1 MKRSKL
7 FSIIG
12 VASAVTLL
20 AGYWYSGRTDDPIT
34 DIPPV
39 LDASGAEVPGSF
51 ASLEQVTLGGVD
63 QWILIRAQD
72 TTKPVLLILHGGP
85 GGAQLPWV
93 DIFQPAA
100 LEENFIVVQWD
111 QRGAGKSF
119 DPDLTADDLQAEDFV
134 ADTFELTDLLRT
146 RFGQDKI
153 FLHGHSWGSA
163 LGFLVIAQDSTPFH
177 AYIPAG
183 ERVNWVQ
190 SHTNSLAWVKE
201 QAIAVNNTDFLKRIE
216 ELGTFEA
223 TNREHLEVVYEGQ
236 DVFRGGDIYT
246 EGLWDQMLDYVFSG
260 QSPYYTM
267 TELNYYIPG
276 LEKSGEAIAEF
287 AYSYNLP
294 DILTSATIPVHFMV
308 GEHDHNTA
316 ADLSFEFYEALDAPA
331 KSFTIIDGAGHSF
344 LYEKPDEWAANLIR
358 VADETLGN

>member
-1 MKRSKL
+1 M
-7 FSIIG
+7 
-12 VASAVTLL
+12 VN
-20 AGYWYSGRTDDPIT
+20 
-34 DIPPV
+34 
-39 LDASGAEVPGSF
+39 
-51 ASLEQVTLGGVD
+51 LGGVD

-85 GGAQLPWV
+85 GGATMPWV
-93 DIFQPAA
+93 DMFQPAA
-100 LEENFIVVQWD
+100 LEENFVVVHWD

-134 ADTFELTDLLRT
+134 ADTFELTDLLRA
-146 RFGQDKI
+146 RFDQDKI

-163 LGFLVIAQDSTPFH
+163 LGFLVIAENSDSFH

-190 SHTNSLAWVKE
+190 SHNNSYDWVKA
-201 QAIAVNNTDFLKRIE
+201 QAEAANNTDMLKKIDAI
-216 ELGTFEA
+216 GAFEA

-246 EGLWDQMLDYVFSG
+246 EGLWDQMLDYVMSG
-260 QSPYYTM
+260 QSPYYTK

-276 LEKSGEAIAEF
+276 VEKSGEAIADF
-287 AYSYNLP
+287 AYTYDLP
-294 DILTSATIPVHFMV
+294 SIITSATIPVHFMV

-316 ADLSFEFYEALDAPA
+316 ADLSRAYYEAFEAPA
-331 KSFTIIDGAGHSF
+331 KSFTVIESAGHSF
-344 LYEKPDEWAANLIR
+344 MYEQPDAWAAALIKI
-358 VADETLGN
+358 ADETLGN